1 MMEKPWL
8 AAISWKFY
16 QASQQLVNMKNEV
29 QNMYLAMEPW
39 LNSLE
44 NDLDTFEVFKVGR
57 K

>member
-29 QNMYLAMEPW
+29 QNMYLAMEP
-39 LNSLE
+39 
-44 NDLDTFEVFKVGR
+44 
-57 K
+57 